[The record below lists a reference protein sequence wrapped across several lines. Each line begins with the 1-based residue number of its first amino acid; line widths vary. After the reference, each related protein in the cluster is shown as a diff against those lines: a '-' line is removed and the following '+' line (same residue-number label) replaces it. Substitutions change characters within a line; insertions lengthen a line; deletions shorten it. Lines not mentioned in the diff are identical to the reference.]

1 MDITMIL
8 QIVLFLLLF
17 MLMFFLTK
25 QLIDER
31 LIARRFK
38 KMIKETQKKSD
49 IRELE
54 RERDRQIQGNTTD
67 DTFLSRLDTLLNH
80 SGIKKII
87 PVLNT
92 NLLLIITVF
101 IFITSL
107 AITLYV
113 TSSILRALI
122 ISSLIIVIMFLA
134 LLIMNIINF
143 ARTEKEIIT
152 FINLLQNYSR
162 VTSDITNILGQMY
175 PYLNEPL
182 RSITEDC
189 YLECIKTGNIQ
200 KSLDNLTKRIN
211 HKKLSSIIKNIAIC
225 AKYEANYETVIN
237 ESRNIIQDYLSGKKQ
252 RKEMLRNAAIEIG
265 IITGAGVALMGLL
278 NNYMEVEIFKV
289 LFSTLIG
296 NALLLYFAII
306 AVATVWIFFRENYKD
321 DN

>member
-1 MDITMIL
+1 MDIIIIL
-8 QIVLFLLLF
+8 QIALFLILF
-17 MLMFFLTK
+17 ILMFFLTK
-25 QLIDER
+25 ELINER
-31 LIARRFK
+31 LIARKFK
-38 KMIKETQKKSD
+38 KMINETQKKSN

-67 DTFLSRLDTLLNH
+67 DTFLSKLDILLNH
-80 SGIKKII
+80 SGIKKYI
-87 PVLNT
+87 PALNT
-92 NLLLIITVF
+92 NLLLIIVLFVF
-101 IFITSL
+101 IISL
-107 AITLYV
+107 AITLYM
-113 TSSILRALI
+113 TSSILRGLI
-122 ISSLIIVIMFLA
+122 ISSLIIVIMFLL

-162 VTSDITNILGQMY
+162 VTSDIVNILGQMY

-189 YLECIKTGNIQ
+189 YLECIKTGNVQ
-200 KSLDNLTKRIN
+200 RSLDNLVKKIN

-237 ESRNIIQDYLSGKKQ
+237 ESRNVIQDYLSGKKQ
-252 RKEMLRNAAIEIG
+252 RKEMIRNAAVEIG
-265 IITGAGVALMGLL
+265 IITGTGAILVGLL

-296 NALLLYFAII
+296 NALLLYFTII
-306 AVATVWIFFRENYKD
+306 AVIIVWVFFKENYKD